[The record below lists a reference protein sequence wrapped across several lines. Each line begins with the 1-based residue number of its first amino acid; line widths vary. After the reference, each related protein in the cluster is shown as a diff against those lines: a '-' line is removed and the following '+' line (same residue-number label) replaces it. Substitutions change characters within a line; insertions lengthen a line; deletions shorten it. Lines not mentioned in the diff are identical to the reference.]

1 MSSTKPQPEPGPL
14 RYRPFRAIWMA
25 MLAASLG
32 AWVQNVGAAWLM
44 TSLTTSPVMI
54 ALTQAATTMPA
65 FLLGM
70 PAGVLADSMDKRRL
84 LLAAHCWMLVSSIFF
99 YVLLM
104 LDAIDPVR
112 LLIFTFLLGSGSAV
126 SVPAWQSSTAEA
138 VPRSALLS
146 AIALNGVAFNG
157 ARAVGPA
164 LAGAVIAGIGSYAVF
179 ALTTGLFAVAV
190 TIFLLWYKPE
200 KEQVFSKQER
210 LVSAMCVGVR
220 YVLGCGVLRGHLVRT
235 FTFVVSA
242 SALWALLPIVAKNN
256 PGLGGGG
263 YGTML
268 GSMGAGAVAGGIALG
283 RVRRYL
289 ALNTLVCGASVLFGI
304 ATLTA
309 AYVQYSAPVYL
320 SLLVGGAAWITFNST
335 VSSAFQATLPAWV
348 RARALAVFLLTFQ
361 GSMALGA
368 LIWGVCADQFGVSKT
383 LTAAALLM
391 LAGPLLLRRH
401 PVHME
406 AELMPP
412 PTMIES
418 QGGS

>member
-1 MSSTKPQPEPGPL
+1 MSSTKPPPESDPL

-84 LLAAHCWMLVSSIFF
+84 LLAAHCWTLTFSLLFCILLV
-99 YVLLM
+99 LN
-104 LDAIDPVR
+104 AINPVR
-112 LLIFTFLLGSGSAV
+112 LLLFTFLLGAGSAV

-164 LAGAVIAGIGSYAVF
+164 LAGAVIAGSGLHAVF

-190 TIFLLWYKPE
+190 SIFLFWYKPDRTVVSE
-200 KEQVFSKQER
+200 PER
-210 LVSAMCVGVR
+210 LVSAMRIGAR
-220 YVLGCGVLRGHLVRT
+220 YVLGCIELRGHLVRT
-235 FTFVVSA
+235 IIFVGSA
-242 SALWALLPIVAKNN
+242 SALWALLPLVAKHH
-256 PGLGGGG
+256 PRFGASG
-263 YGTML
+263 YGTLL
-268 GSMGAGAVAGGIALG
+268 GSLGAGAVAGGIALG
-283 RVRRYL
+283 RIRRYL
-289 ALNTLVCGASVLFGI
+289 TLNTLASGASVLFGM
-304 ATLTA
+304 ATLIA
-309 AYVQYSAPVYL
+309 AHVPYVAPVCV

-335 VSSAFQATLPAWV
+335 LSSAFQANLPAWV
-348 RARALAVFLLTFQ
+348 RARALAVFLLSFQ

-368 LIWGVCADQFGVSKT
+368 FVWGVCADQFGVSQT
-383 LTAAALLM
+383 LTIAALCM
-391 LAGPLLLRRH
+391 IMGPLIVRRH
-401 PVHME
+401 PVQIE
-406 AELMPP
+406 SELMQPP
-412 PTMIES
+412 ATIES
-418 QGGS
+418 PR

>member
-1 MSSTKPQPEPGPL
+1 
-14 RYRPFRAIWMA
+14 

-44 TSLTTSPVMI
+44 TSLTTSPVMV

-70 PAGVLADSMDKRRL
+70 PAGVLADSIDKRRL
-84 LLAAHCWMLVSSIFF
+84 LLAAHCWMLASSILFCI
-99 YVLLM
+99 LLM
-104 LDAIDPVR
+104 LDAINPVR
-112 LLIFTFLLGSGSAV
+112 LLLFTFLLGAGSAL

-164 LAGAVIAGIGSYAVF
+164 LAGAVIAGLGLHSVF

-190 TIFLLWYKPE
+190 AIFLFWYKPE
-200 KEQVFSKQER
+200 KEVISKPEH
-210 LVSAMCVGVR
+210 LISAMCVGVR
-220 YVLGCGVLRGHLVRT
+220 YVFSCIVLCGHLVRT
-235 FTFVVSA
+235 VTFVSSA
-242 SALWALLPIVAKNN
+242 SALWALLPLVAKHHS
-256 PGLGGGG
+256 GFGAGG
-263 YGTML
+263 YGTLL
-268 GSMGAGAVAGGIALG
+268 GSLGAGAVAGGIALG

-289 ALNTLVCGASVLFGI
+289 ALNTLAGGASVIFGL
-304 ATLTA
+304 ATLIA
-309 AYVQYSAPVYL
+309 AHVQYIAPVCL
-320 SLLVGGAAWITFNST
+320 SLLAGGAAWITFNST
-335 VSSAFQATLPAWV
+335 VSSAFQAALPAWV

-368 LIWGVCADQFGVSKT
+368 LIWGVCADQFGLSKT

-391 LAGPLLLRRH
+391 VAGPLLLRRH
-401 PVHME
+401 PVRIASE
-406 AELMPP
+406 SVPP
-412 PTMIES
+412 SIAVES

>member
-1 MSSTKPQPEPGPL
+1 MSSTKLQPEPGPL

-54 ALTQAATTMPA
+54 ALTQAATTIPA

-84 LLAAHCWMLVSSIFF
+84 LLAAHCWMLASSILFCI
-99 YVLLM
+99 LLM
-104 LDAIDPVR
+104 LDAINPVR
-112 LLIFTFLLGSGSAV
+112 LLIFTLLLGSGSAV

-164 LAGAVIAGIGSYAVF
+164 LAGAVIAGIGLYAVF

-190 TIFLLWYKPE
+190 TIFLLWYKPKTE
-200 KEQVFSKQER
+200 VVSKQER
-210 LVSAMCVGVR
+210 LVSAMRVGVR
-220 YVLGCGVLRGHLVRT
+220 YVLSCVVLRGHLVRT
-235 FTFVVSA
+235 LTFVVCA

-256 PGLGGGG
+256 PALGDGG

-268 GSMGAGAVAGGIALG
+268 ASLGAGAVVGGIALG

-289 ALNTLVCGASVLFGI
+289 ALNTLVWGASVLFGI
-304 ATLTA
+304 ATLIA
-309 AYVQYSAPVYL
+309 AYVQYIAPVCL

-335 VSSAFQATLPAWV
+335 VSSAFQAKLPAWV

-368 LIWGVCADQFGVSKT
+368 LIWGVCADQFGVAKT

-401 PVHME
+401 PVRME

-412 PTMIES
+412 STMIES